1 MKKKPR
7 HISSS
12 CVKQIH
18 EVPTQE
24 SHVLPL
30 YATSSFEF
38 SGIEESIEIFTQKKD
53 GFVYSRYRNPTV
65 EQVAHT
71 ICRMEM
77 YDLDEDGFGL
87 MTSSGMSAIHTLISS
102 ILESGDSVLTQW
114 DLYGGTTEL
123 FKKVLIRSG
132 IKTIFGDLNDT
143 TWVEEKLKSDSS
155 IKLVY
160 FETPANPTM
169 QCIDIAQLCRIS
181 AAQGVLTCVDNT
193 FCTPI
198 LQRPLS
204 LGADFV
210 IHSTTKY
217 LNGHGNSIA
226 GAIIGKDEKWK
237 QQVWTSLKLSGAICS
252 PWEAWLVYNGIK
264 TLHLRMERHSSNGL
278 ALARWLQSHPQVRH
292 VNYCGLEDNV
302 SFPIASKQMS
312 DFGGM
317 LSFAVE
323 CDMNG
328 TLKFIDALQFCT
340 HAPTLGDVDTLVLH
354 PATSSHLNVDR
365 GVRISQGITDNL
377 IRVSVGIENIEDIIE
392 DFSQAF
398 KNID

>member
-1 MKKKPR
+1 
-7 HISSS
+7 
-12 CVKQIH
+12 
-18 EVPTQE
+18 
-24 SHVLPL
+24 
-30 YATSSFEF
+30 
-38 SGIEESIEIFTQKKD
+38 
-53 GFVYSRYRNPTV
+53 
-65 EQVAHT
+65 
-71 ICRMEM
+71 
-77 YDLDEDGFGL
+77 
-87 MTSSGMSAIHTLISS
+87 
-102 ILESGDSVLTQW
+102 
-114 DLYGGTTEL
+114 
-123 FKKVLIRSG
+123 
-132 IKTIFGDLNDT
+132 
-143 TWVEEKLKSDSS
+143 
-155 IKLVY
+155 LVY

-169 QCIDIAQLCRIS
+169 HCIDIAQLCRIS

-237 QQVWTSLKLSGAICS
+237 QQVWTTLKLSGAICS

-278 ALARWLQSHPQVRH
+278 SLARWLQSHHKVSH
-292 VNYCGLEDNV
+292 VNYCGLENNV
-302 SFPIASKQMS
+302 SFSIASKQMS

-317 LSFAVE
+317 LSFAI
-323 CDMNG
+323 DSDLNR

-365 GVRISQGITDNL
+365 DVRISQGITDNL